1 MDSRED
7 TGIGAIGLGNWLNV
21 GAKEGEEHFKAS
33 AWDFTAWVTERKWDQ
48 LNFMPL
54 INFEV

>member
-33 AWDFTAWVTERKWDQ
+33 A
-48 LNFMPL
+48 
-54 INFEV
+54 